1 MFESKKKGFRM
12 EDAAKQY
19 GVGLSTVYK
28 IVQNDKN
35 VLGSPLRDSVKT
47 QRKAS
52 ELYLQLEKRLIQ

>member
-28 IVQNDKN
+28 IVQNGEK
-35 VLGSPLRDSVKT
+35 VLGSPLRDSSDVDG
-47 QRKAS
+47 
-52 ELYLQLEKRLIQ
+52 